1 MWFNYNVIFV
11 PAAVLGYDKATAD
24 FDAVAALIRDKYL
37 LHQLRDRRG
46 AYGAFI
52 YIKDEGIYIYSYR
65 DPNIAEA
72 YAPLFRIL
80 ADNYNSYTAGSAS
93 AIAQVSGMFEEI
105 MDSFGI

>member
-24 FDAVAALIRDKYL
+24 FDAVAAL

-80 ADNYNSYTAGSAS
+80 ADNYSSYTAGSAS

>member
-24 FDAVAALIRDKYL
+24 FDAVAAL

-80 ADNYNSYTAGSAS
+80 ADNYSSYTAGSAS
-93 AIAQVSGMFEEI
+93 SIAQLSGMFEEI